1 MEGYDDIDYDDGYD
15 FDDYNN
21 DVTPW
26 DDFEWDLKQF
36 LKQESSSYHYYHHPR
51 FRETGPPCG
60 YSEGYSPLL
69 KAAVLEKKTETMR
82 QIVELEK
89 RNGKDVQSV
98 VNFSFKGTCPLIEVL
113 RRGANPK
120 TLRFLVDECGADVN
134 VSLEGGGDPA
144 LAYAISPRLEQLVMF
159 ETDDELDDLTQ
170 TEERMLELAKI
181 LLAKGADANARFA
194 DGSTIMSVV
203 QNYNR
208 NYFRDGELVQL
219 FASHGWGC

>member
-1 MEGYDDIDYDDGYD
+1 MDYDYYGYVCDCDG
-15 FDDYNN
+15 YNN
-21 DVTPW
+21 DITPW
-26 DDFEWDLKQF
+26 DDFERDLKKF
-36 LKQESSSYHYYHHPR
+36 LGTSSSYHQSAPR
-51 FRETGPPCG
+51 RCLREEPPCG

-69 KAAVLEKKTETMR
+69 KAAVLEKNTETMR

-113 RRGANPK
+113 RRRANPK
-120 TLRFLVDECGADVN
+120 TVRFLVDECGADVN
-134 VSLEGGGDPA
+134 VSLEGGDPA
-144 LAYAISPRLEQLVMF
+144 LAYAISLRLEQLVMF
-159 ETDDELDDLTQ
+159 DTYDELDDLMQ

-181 LLAKGADANARFA
+181 LLAKGADVNARLA
-194 DGSTIMSVV
+194 DGSTIISVV

-219 FASHGWGC
+219 FASHGADFSQS